1 MLCLYHRFWEGCPLC
16 ELETQAQFPSESS
29 TAQHSATE
37 VIAITTTL
45 PGLTRH
51 LGLLMAAPCT
61 LLTPGPWAGRGT
73 CE

>member
-16 ELETQAQFPSESS
+16 ELETQAPFPSS